1 MACRTKVHEFDKMKD
16 KMMNTWVLYG
26 QKDISIE
33 KRAVPSIKNDEVL
46 IKVKQVGI
54 CGSDLAYYRN
64 GKVGDFTPSRPFVL
78 GHEFSG
84 DIVKVGSEVKSFK
97 ENDRVAVD
105 PSMNCGTCEYCQSDR
120 SNLCSNMT
128 FLGSAMYVPPVD
140 GAFRE
145 YIVMPAKNCFKLPDE
160 ISYEVGALLE
170 PMSVAYYAL
179 KRAGGVKGKTVLV
192 SGAGTIGQLI
202 LTFAIAL
209 GAEKVCVSD
218 PVQAKRDIASKQGA
232 YYTLDP
238 TQADFNDK
246 AKDIAPDGFHIV
258 LEASGSVHA
267 LRQGI
272 HLAKIGGTIIQ
283 VGILPSEEVI
293 PVGLI
298 LFKELNYSGSFRFN
312 DVYKEV
318 LTLCSF
324 GELNVKDLISC
335 TFPFNE
341 LDKAIQYADDSEDAI
356 KTQVKV

>member
-1 MACRTKVHEFDKMKD
+1 MSE
-16 KMMNTWVLYG
+16 KMMNAWVLFG
-26 QKDISIE
+26 EKDISIE
-33 KRAVPSIKNDEVL
+33 KRAVPAIKSDEVL

-54 CGSDLAYYRN
+54 CGSDLAYYRS
-64 GKVGDFTPSRPFVL
+64 GKVGNFTPSRPFVL

-84 DIVKVGSEVKSFK
+84 DVVKVGSEVKSLK

-179 KRAGGVKGKTVLV
+179 KRAGGVEGKTVLV

-202 LTFAIAL
+202 LTIAIAL
-209 GAEKVCVSD
+209 GAEKVCVAD
-218 PVQAKRDIASKQGA
+218 PVLAKRDIAIKQGA
-232 YYTLDP
+232 YCALDP
-238 TQADFNDK
+238 AKADFIDR
-246 AKDIAPDGFHIV
+246 AKEIAPEGFHIV

-283 VGILPSEEVI
+283 VGILPPEEVI

-298 LFKELNYSGSFRFN
+298 LFKELNYAGSFRFN
-312 DVYKEV
+312 DVYNEV

-324 GELNVKDLISC
+324 GKLNVKGLISR
-335 TFPFNE
+335 TFPFIE
-341 LDKAIQYADDSEDAI
+341 LDRAIQFAGNSEDTI